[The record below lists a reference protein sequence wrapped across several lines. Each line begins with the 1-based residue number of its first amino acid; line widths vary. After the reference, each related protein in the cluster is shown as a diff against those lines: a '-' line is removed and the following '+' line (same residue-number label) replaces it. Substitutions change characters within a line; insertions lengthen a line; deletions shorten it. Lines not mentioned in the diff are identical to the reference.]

1 MLQLAN
7 APVSYGV
14 FGLSRPDLVPLPDGP
29 QLAGWV
35 AEAGY
40 RGVDLGPIGLFGDAE
55 TLPAL
60 LAEHGLGLAGGW
72 VDLPFGAG
80 TDSEFDQAMDG
91 LRGVLPIFAA
101 AAAAGLGP
109 SPKPTLADSGSPE
122 RSAHPGGGPELE
134 LDAGRWARLVARVEL
149 AAGEVRAA
157 GLEPTFHHHACTYIE
172 TPREIERFLADT
184 DVDLTFDTGHLLLGG
199 GDPLADYQ
207 RWQKRINHL
216 HLKDFDGAVLAA
228 AAGSDNPLRDVWE
241 RRVFTA
247 LGTGDLDLT
256 AMVEAIAASGHD
268 GWLVV
273 EQDVILQDAA
283 DVERARADQVANRE
297 ILRRWFG

>member
-1 MLQLAN
+1 MIQLAN

-14 FGLSRPDLVPLPDGP
+14 FGLARPDLVPLPDGP

-40 RGVDLGPIGLFGDAE
+40 AGVDLGPVGLFGDPD
-55 TLPAL
+55 TLPRL

-80 TDSEFDQAMDG
+80 TDTEFDQAMAG
-91 LRGVLPIFAA
+91 LREVLPIFTA

-109 SPKPTLADSGSPE
+109 SPKPTLADSGSAE
-122 RSAHPGGGPELE
+122 RSARPGGGPDLE
-134 LDAGRWARLVARVEL
+134 LDAGRWARFVTRLEL
-149 AAGEVRAA
+149 AAGAVREA
-157 GLEPTFHHHACTYIE
+157 GLEPSFHHHACTYVE

-199 GDPLADYQ
+199 GEPLTDFQ
-207 RWQKRINHL
+207 RWQDRINHL
-216 HLKDFDGAVLAA
+216 HLKDFDGAVLVA

-247 LGTGDLDLT
+247 LGSGDLDVT
-256 AMVEAIAASGHD
+256 AIVEAILASGYD

-273 EQDVILQDAA
+273 EQDVILADAA
-283 DVERARADQVANRE
+283 DVDRARADQVANRAL
-297 ILRRWFG
+297 LRRWFG